1 MSPYPSPFGRSI
13 AARSWQGILVAT
25 SLLMGLTGCQ
35 SLLLTTRLDPLENRA
50 EKQEV
55 ALAAK
60 VYQEVLE
67 TEPKSQ
73 NVQFTQMLDRVGHR
87 IASAAKRPDFQW
99 EFALLSGPR
108 QDAFC
113 LPGGKVVVY
122 EGLMPI
128 CGTEAGLAVV
138 LAHEVAHV
146 LSAHGSERMAYKIQ
160 AAEGAPAFGR
170 LVIGRDS
177 KRIEMMKSVY
187 GLGTQAESH
196 LPFSRTQEEEA
207 DSIGVLLMARAGYD
221 PQEAPRFWTRFQ
233 LASSSKTPDLLSK
246 HPHDDIRTA
255 KLNEIVP
262 RAWTVYQ
269 NASLKHGLGERVPT
283 PALVQHVAKPT
294 NLAHATPEITAPVL
308 TTPTATATPPTNIAA
323 MTIAPAPVV
332 QSEPAATPALADLA
346 ASLPNL
352 GAPTIEGT
360 FQPPVSAP
368 IVTASFRNVAP
379 SQSAAPASP
388 TAVVP
393 ADEISAPASAA
404 NGGWKPH
411 QE

>member
-1 MSPYPSPFGRSI
+1 MSPSPSPFGRPD

-50 EKQEV
+50 EKQEI

-87 IASAAKRPDFQW
+87 IAAAAKRPDFQW
-99 EFALLSGPR
+99 EFAMLSGPR
-108 QDAFC
+108 QDAYC

-122 EGLMPI
+122 EGLLPV
-128 CGTEAGLAVV
+128 CGNEAGLAVV

-146 LSAHGSERMAYKIQ
+146 LSAHGSERMAYQIQ

-177 KRIEMMKSVY
+177 KRIEMMKNVY

-233 LASSSKTPDLLSK
+233 QASTSKTPDLLSK
-246 HPHDDIRTA
+246 HPHDETRTA

-262 RAWTVYQ
+262 RALTVYQ
-269 NASLKHGLGERVPT
+269 SASLKHGLGERVPT
-283 PALVQHVAKPT
+283 PALAQHVAKPT
-294 NLAHATPEITAPVL
+294 ALASTATDLTTPAV
-308 TTPTATATPPTNIAA
+308 TTPTATATPPSKIAA
-323 MTIAPAPVV
+323 MTIALAPVV
-332 QSEPAATPALADLA
+332 QTAPAATLALADNA

-368 IVTASFRNVAP
+368 IVTASFQKVAP
-379 SQSAAPASP
+379 SKSAAPASP
-388 TAVVP
+388 AAVVP
-393 ADEISAPASAA
+393 AEEISPPASAA
-404 NGGWKPH
+404 TGGWKPH

>member
-13 AARSWQGILVAT
+13 AARSWQGILVTT

-35 SLLLTTRLDPLENRA
+35 SLLLTTRFDPLENRA

-87 IASAAKRPDFQW
+87 IASAAKRPDFRW

-108 QDAFC
+108 QDAYC

-122 EGLMPI
+122 EGLMPV

-146 LSAHGSERMAYKIQ
+146 LSAHGSERMAYQIQ

-177 KRIEMMKSVY
+177 KRIEMMKNVY

-233 LASSSKTPDLLSK
+233 QASSSKTPDLLSK
-246 HPHDDIRTA
+246 HPNDETRTA

-283 PALVQHVAKPT
+283 PALVARA
-294 NLAHATPEITAPVL
+294 AHPAAQAQITTAVV
-308 TTPTATATPPTNIAA
+308 TTPTATATPPSNIAA

-332 QSEPAATPALADLA
+332 QSEPDAMTALDDLA
-346 ASLPNL
+346 ALLPNL
-352 GAPTIEGT
+352 GDPTIEGT

-379 SQSAAPASP
+379 SQSAAPAFP
-388 TAVVP
+388 AAVVP

-404 NGGWKPH
+404 TDGWKPH